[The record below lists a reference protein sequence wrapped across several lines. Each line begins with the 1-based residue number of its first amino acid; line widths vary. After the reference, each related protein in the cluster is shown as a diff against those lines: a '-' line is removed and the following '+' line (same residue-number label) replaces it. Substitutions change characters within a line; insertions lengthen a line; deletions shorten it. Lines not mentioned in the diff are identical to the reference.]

1 MPGFIAHFG
10 FGLIAS
16 LPFVILDK
24 KGRYRTL
31 IVGSFAA
38 TIPDIDAP
46 GVFFDIIEHRGFVH
60 SLELWL
66 IVSVIAF
73 IVFMLLAG
81 FDIIRGSLSTN
92 DAIIDKLYYVV
103 AFSIGW
109 LTHWIAD
116 FGFTDY
122 QNQEGFLISLNNL
135 QLEILN
141 NVMAVFVAIVLG
153 AIIWLEIRDKP
164 ERDLP
169 VGKFAKKIY

>member
-10 FGLIAS
+10 FGLITS

-38 TIPDIDAP
+38 TIADIDAP
-46 GVFFDIIEHRGFVH
+46 GVFFDIIEHRGFIH
-60 SLELWL
+60 SLELWA

-81 FDIIRGSLSTN
+81 IDILRGSLSSN
-92 DAIIDKLYYVV
+92 EAIFDKLFYVG

-122 QNQEGFLISLNNL
+122 ENQKGLIVSLTNL

-141 NVMAVFVAIVLG
+141 NAMAVFVAIFLG

-164 ERDLP
+164 ERDIP
-169 VGKFAKKIY
+169 VGKFFKKTY

>member
-10 FGLIAS
+10 FGLIVS

-38 TIPDIDAP
+38 TLPDIDAP
-46 GVFFDIIEHRGFVH
+46 GVFLDIIEHRGFIH

-73 IVFMLLAG
+73 IAFMLLAG
-81 FDIIRGSLSTN
+81 LDITRGSLSTN
-92 DAIIDKLYYVV
+92 EAILDKLYYVG
-103 AFSIGW
+103 AFSLGW
-109 LTHWIAD
+109 LTHYIAD
-116 FGFTDY
+116 FGFTEY
-122 QNQEGFLISLNNL
+122 QDQKGFFISLTNL

-141 NVMAVFVAIVLG
+141 NVMALFVAIVLG

-164 ERDLP
+164 NRDIP
-169 VGKFAKKIY
+169 VGKFAKKTY